1 MIFSSP
7 VFILLFLPLVLV
19 VTLVSPRSWRNV
31 ELLAASLLFYAWG
44 EGLFLVVMLASI
56 SANYGFGLW
65 AERARA
71 RGAGRLSL
79 VPAVSFNLGLL
90 FVFKYAN
97 WIWRELS
104 ALVGFWS
111 GEQPGLP
118 ELDPMHLPIGISF
131 FTFQALSYVIDVQRG
146 AVPAQRSWIRFG
158 VYVSLFPQ
166 LVAGPIVRY
175 RDVAAQIVSRTIR
188 APEFAEGVRRFVI
201 GLAKKMLIANTL
213 AYPVDEI
220 FALPTE
226 QIAPSVAWL
235 AMVGYALQIYFDF
248 SGYSD
253 MAIGLG
259 RMLGFRFLENFE
271 YPYVARSI
279 TEFWR
284 RWHISLS
291 SWFRDYLYIPLGGN
305 RGAPG
310 RTYLN
315 LLIVFV
321 LCGLWHG
328 ASWSFLVWG
337 LYHGCFLVIERAGL
351 GRLLERLPNPLRLAY
366 SLLVVLVGWVFFRSE
381 TLGQALDVL
390 TCAFG
395 AAGEQQHFTN
405 VWVFATP
412 VVWLALGVGIVAS
425 VPWLPAFGTWRVRH
439 STTFVRALAFEVI
452 ALGSIAVLFYLS
464 MLELAAGS
472 YNPFIYFRF

>member
-7 VFILLFLPLVLV
+7 VFLLLFLPLVLL
-19 VTLVSPRSWRNV
+19 VTLASPRSWRNI
-31 ELLAASLLFYAWG
+31 ELLIASLVFYAWG
-44 EGLFLVVMLASI
+44 EGLFVVVMLASI
-56 SANYGFGLW
+56 VANYGFGRW
-65 AERARA
+65 AEGART
-71 RGAGRLSL
+71 RGASRAPL
-79 VPAVSFNLGLL
+79 VLAVSFNLGLL

-97 WIWRELS
+97 WFWRELS
-104 ALVGFWS
+104 RLVDTWS
-111 GEQPGLP
+111 GAEASLP
-118 ELDPMHLPIGISF
+118 ELAPMHLPIGISF

-146 AVPAQRSWIRFG
+146 VVPAQRNLIRFG

-175 RDVAAQIVSRTIR
+175 RDVAAQIVSRKIQS
-188 APEFAEGVRRFVI
+188 PEFAEGVRRFVI

-213 AYPVDEI
+213 AYPVDQI

-226 QIAPSVAWL
+226 QLATSVAWL
-235 AMVGYALQIYFDF
+235 AMVGYGLQIYFDF

-259 RMLGFRFLENFE
+259 HMLGFRFLENFQH
-271 YPYVARSI
+271 PYAARSI

-291 SWFRDYLYIPLGGN
+291 SWFRDYLYVPLGGN
-305 RGAPG
+305 RKGRG
-310 RTYLN
+310 RTYVN
-315 LLIVFV
+315 LLIVFI

-337 LYHGCFLVIERAGL
+337 LYHGSFLVLERAGL
-351 GRLLERLPNPLRLAY
+351 GTLLERVPSPLRFLY

-381 TLGQALDVL
+381 TLGQAIDILA
-390 TCAFG
+390 CAFG
-395 AAGEQQHFTN
+395 ATGELAHFSN
-405 VWVFATP
+405 VWIFTTP
-412 VVWLALGVGIVAS
+412 VVGLAFAAGIIGS
-425 VPWLPAFGTWRVRH
+425 TPWLPAFGAWRERVA
-439 STTFVRALAFEVI
+439 TTPVRALAFEVI
-452 ALGSIAVLFYLS
+452 ALASIAGLFYLS
-464 MLELAAGS
+464 LLELAAGS